1 MFSNKKILTR
11 VMISKKR
18 HKPFYKQFLRLRRN
32 IQNRP
37 KLLKFKKQKWIRF
50 QQYSKT
56 QLKFFK
62 RFKIKDQFQLSVS
75 KFASRGNSFQKKFK
89 NNLYDRK
96 AFSLFYGK
104 LKKKYLKTHISQFIN
119 TRSIG
124 NFVDF
129 RQRTLK
135 FFESRLDT
143 VLYRANFSLSIKGA
157 SQLILHGHVLVNG
170 SRVRAKSYILKT
182 NDLVEIDHSLKSRN
196 LVKNNLDRSN
206 FWPIPPKHLLIN
218 YNTLQILFI
227 YTDTSNLMPA
237 FNHYLNID
245 SVITNIKKY

>member
-1 MFSNKKILTR
+1 
-11 VMISKKR
+11 MISKKR

-37 KLLKFKKQKWIRF
+37 KLLKFKKQKWVRF
-50 QQYSKT
+50 QQYSKN

-96 AFSLFYGK
+96 VFSLFYGK
-104 LKKKYLKTHISQFIN
+104 LKKKYFKKYISQFAN
-119 TRSIG
+119 MRRSTG
-124 NFVDF
+124 NFIDF

-143 VLYRANFSLSIKGA
+143 VLYRANFSLSIKSA
-157 SQLILHGHVLVNG
+157 SQLIFHGHVLVNG
-170 SRVRAKSYILKT
+170 VQVRTKSYVLKV
-182 NDLVEIDHSLKSRN
+182 NDLVEIAYSLKSRN

-245 SVITNIKKY
+245 SIITNIKKY